1 MKTGWLVVNHF
12 LTTNKFKEHYD
23 WLKKAADNVNIK
35 LLLKT
40 GVDLLNEIDSALFA
54 PESLPDFVLFWDK
67 DIRLATALEN
77 MGLRLFNNARAIAL
91 CDDKSLTHLSLA
103 GSIPMPKTICAPMTY
118 PNIGYNDLSFVK
130 KAAHALGFPMVI
142 KECFGSFGGQVYLA
156 NTLKEATER
165 IASLAGTP
173 FIMQEF
179 IRSSFGRDIRL
190 QVVGDRVVAAMLRYN
205 DAGDFRANITAGGK
219 MKPYMPS
226 DEQTKLA
233 LLACQKLGLDFAGV
247 DFLFGENDEPILCEI
262 NSNAHFKNLYDCTG
276 INVAES
282 ILCYIAKEL
291 DCKG

>member
-12 LTTNKFKEHYD
+12 LATNKFTEHYN
-23 WLKKAADNVNIK
+23 WLKKAADKVHIE
-35 LLLKT
+35 LSLKT
-40 GVDLLNEIDSALFA
+40 GAQLLNETGLSLLA
-54 PESLPDFVLFWDK
+54 PEPLPDFVLFWDK

-77 MGLRLFNNARAIAL
+77 MGLRLFNNARAIGL
-91 CDDKSLTHLSLA
+91 CDDKSMTHLSLA

-118 PNIGYNDLSFVK
+118 QNIGYNDLSFVK
-130 KAAHALGFPMVI
+130 KATDVLGLPMVI

-219 MKPYMPS
+219 MKPYIPT
-226 DEQTKLA
+226 EAQTKIA
-233 LLACQKLGLDFAGV
+233 VLACQKLGLDFAGV
-247 DFLFGENDEPILCEI
+247 DLLFGENDEPVLCEI

-276 INVAES
+276 VNVAES
-282 ILCYIAKEL
+282 ILCYIAKEIE
-291 DCKG
+291 